1 MGLEIRPVKGALGRA
16 RFVGIPF
23 RLFASDPQWT
33 PPLRQSVRDRL
44 SPRHPAA
51 EHQRTRLWMA
61 FQDGR
66 PVGRIAACVDTMFN
80 DYHGLAW
87 AWVGFF
93 ECVDNPAV
101 SAALFDAAWS
111 WAAKE
116 GMQVCVGP
124 GSFTTNDEIGLLVEG
139 REYPPAL
146 LTPHNPAYYEKLWVD
161 AGWKQVMD
169 LWGWRFGPHIPRLSE
184 RQQAA
189 LERLARRGPYRVRS
203 ASMRNFDAEVH
214 RFFDI
219 YNAAWS
225 RNWGFAPMTHAEVS
239 HLAKEL
245 RLIADPDLALF
256 VELDSGETIAAAL
269 AVPDINQA
277 TARLRDGRLLPVGW
291 LRLLLAQR
299 RLTQARIL
307 LLGVRPEYETR
318 GVGPLLYSALI
329 QRLAAKPRMASAE
342 ASWTLAT
349 NNKINSAIEAIGA
362 THHKTWRLYEHRAGL
377 SRVRSR
383 PLVPQVLEAALPRRV
398 ARLPAPDE
406 RGRGDGLD
414 HELIEPGNRP
424 PQGTH
429 HVGEENH
436 PVLAGLVPGFM
447 RIGVVEHQAP
457 AFLPCGLRAADADA
471 AGAGRPGNQEGQVIP
486 GDPLV
491 GAAVLGQ
498 VLSRAEDREEGC
510 GEARHGRQQGCR
522 RQAAGAVLL
531 RSPPSGTRRRRR
543 RTSPT
548 GRRW

>member
-61 FQDGR
+61 FQDSR

-161 AGWKQVMD
+161 AGWKPVMD

-277 TARLRDGRLLPVGW
+277 TARLRDGRLLPIGW

-318 GVGPLLYSALI
+318 GVGPLLYSTLI

-349 NNKINSAIEAIGA
+349 NKKINSAIEAIGA
-362 THHKTWRLYEHRAGL
+362 THHKTWRLYEHRVGL
-377 SRVRSR
+377 SAGGRRCPLHSTTISHRCPSSTSRARGTASGGPHHRKTIRRSTR
-383 PLVPQVLEAALPRRV
+383 KLNSEAADMPATL
-398 ARLPAPDE
+398 ARLAAAATGRTASSGLAVSPTSPSLMAMLHPACTANS
-406 RGRGDGLD
+406 RRWRAAL
-414 HELIEPGNRP
+414 RP
-424 PQGTH
+424 
-429 HVGEENH
+429 
-436 PVLAGLVPGFM
+436 
-447 RIGVVEHQAP
+447 
-457 AFLPCGLRAADADA
+457 LRAAPARNA
-471 AGAGRPGNQEGQVIP
+471 QRLFHRKLFTMAPTTPTVLYTSSSTRERAG
-486 GDPLV
+486 
-491 GAAVLGQ
+491 
-498 VLSRAEDREEGC
+498 
-510 GEARHGRQQGCR
+510 
-522 RQAAGAVLL
+522 
-531 RSPPSGTRRRRR
+531 
-543 RTSPT
+543 
-548 GRRW
+548 